1 MARRKSGVGRT
12 NDAVRAAQLAKVAE
26 LTLAGWTQQ
35 QIANKLRISRQQVH
49 YDQKRLTE
57 EWVKQAAI
65 DTAKAKAIELAKL
78 ARIEREAAKGWERS
92 LRNEETHVSETSSGG
107 DKGDKTTERK
117 TKRGQAGDAAFLL
130 VACRVSK
137 QRCEILGIKAPE
149 KIEAD
154 VGARTIEVVVV
165 NRPPEVKA
173 IEGPSDGEGQGE
185 IGSR

>member
-26 LTLAGWTQQ
+26 FTLAGWTQQ
-35 QIANKLRISRQQVH
+35 QIAQRLHISRQQVH
-49 YDQKRLTE
+49 YDQRRLTE
-57 EWVKQAAI
+57 EWVKQATI

-92 LRNEETHVSETSSGG
+92 LRNEETHLTETSTGE
-107 DKGDKTTERK
+107 KGDRSIDRK

-137 QRCEILGIKAPE
+137 QRCEILGIKAVE
-149 KIEAD
+149 KFEE
-154 VGARTIEVVVV
+154 VGARTIEVRVVD
-165 NRPPEVKA
+165 RREDVKA
-173 IEGPSDGEGQGE
+173 IEGPTSGDGRAESVG
-185 IGSR
+185 